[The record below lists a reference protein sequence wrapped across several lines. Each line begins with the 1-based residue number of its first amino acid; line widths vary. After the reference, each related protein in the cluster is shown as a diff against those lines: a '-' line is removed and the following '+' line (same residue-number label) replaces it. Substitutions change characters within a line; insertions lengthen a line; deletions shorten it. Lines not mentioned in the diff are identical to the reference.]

1 MDKNLLTSIFHQNGY
16 LDGAKVKSIELKPKA
31 TNGIASEFYMAN
43 LSYSSDSHKLPNRMI
58 IKRPLLGDRGEG
70 EARVYEQ
77 ILRGEADLPVL
88 KCFGVVDDDPDKPLS
103 LFFEDLS
110 DTHYQSE
117 WPIIPSLT
125 NCRLAV
131 TTLARVHA
139 HWWGN
144 TSSIDAGTPAVAKHQ
159 NSEHLKN
166 FFPGFVDLVGEY
178 LSKDRISV
186 YENLLDRIGPLIERR
201 QNTSNSTFLH
211 TDSHFWNFLYPLD
224 PNRHDCIVFDWPLW
238 RTGLAGTDLAYMIA
252 LHLYPEHRSRFEST
266 LLAHYHQELT
276 ECGVTYDLSDVH
288 LDYRIGVVYGLL
300 MPIMEFSWKVPPSDW
315 MPKLEKALSAFD
327 ELQCQ
332 ELL

>member
-117 WPIIPSLT
+117 WPLIPSLT

-139 HWWGN
+139 HWWG
-144 TSSIDAGTPAVAKHQ
+144 KHI
-159 NSEHLKN
+159 
-166 FFPGFVDLVGEY
+166 FDRCGY
-178 LSKDRISV
+178 TRCSK
-186 YENLLDRIGPLIERR
+186 
-201 QNTSNSTFLH
+201 
-211 TDSHFWNFLYPLD
+211 
-224 PNRHDCIVFDWPLW
+224 
-238 RTGLAGTDLAYMIA
+238 A
-252 LHLYPEHRSRFEST
+252 
-266 LLAHYHQELT
+266 
-276 ECGVTYDLSDVH
+276 
-288 LDYRIGVVYGLL
+288 
-300 MPIMEFSWKVPPSDW
+300 
-315 MPKLEKALSAFD
+315 PKLGTSKEFLSRIRRSGRRVPF
-327 ELQCQ
+327 
-332 ELL
+332 